1 MMCLNISKAMLS
13 FSFFLLPL
21 QSIVDKNESYVEE
34 FAQSIYVCLNSCVK
48 ILIIFIYSS
57 RIICIRALVFKV
69 SNSGLRIIVNTCVFI
84 SKVFV
89 FPTRDFCVTGFNRNV
104 IAFFPNKRI
113 CRTHVSIFK
122 QMNNRHS
129 SFAIIKIHDS
139 PVKCLY
145 CLPYRT
151 LNHSGQ
157 Q

>member
-89 FPTRDFCVTGFNRNV
+89 FPTRDFCVTGFNRNGV
-104 IAFFPNKRI
+104 CVPDQGFL
-113 CRTHVSIFK
+113 CYWV
-122 QMNNRHS
+122 
-129 SFAIIKIHDS
+129 
-139 PVKCLY
+139 
-145 CLPYRT
+145 
-151 LNHSGQ
+151 Q
-157 Q
+157 QECYSVFSQQTYLSYTCIYI